1 MALDSTILTAE
12 ELFAIRRDYRS
23 ATLLP
28 KRAYQDPGIHDWE
41 RREILRRDW
50 VPVGRADEA
59 PEPGSYFLTE
69 IDNDQLI
76 VIRGRDNELRAFH
89 NVCRHRGTAVA
100 AESVHWSLAFSQSAK
115 EKRASHAWAS
125 A

>member
-1 MALDSTILTAE
+1 MAPDSAILTAQ
-12 ELFAIRRDYRS
+12 ELAAIRRDYRS

-50 VPVGRADEA
+50 IPVGRADEA

-69 IDNDQLI
+69 IDNAI
-76 VIRGRDNELRAFH
+76 ASSPR
-89 NVCRHRGTAVA
+89 
-100 AESVHWSLAFSQSAK
+100 WSF
-115 EKRASHAWAS
+115 RRW
-125 A
+125 